1 VRLTTR
7 KDGKGRNPSVEE
19 GPIGLTASLSRAEGP
34 ANGGGPPS
42 ISFSGAGERP
52 FCRRYSTQSP
62 CRHGRGSSV
71 IYCVMIKGILMVVSR
86 PDPVELA
93 VASLAN
99 RRCVHYS
106 ETKSLFCTQY
116 ATR

>member
-1 VRLTTR
+1 
-7 KDGKGRNPSVEE
+7 
-19 GPIGLTASLSRAEGP
+19 
-34 ANGGGPPS
+34 
-42 ISFSGAGERP
+42 
-52 FCRRYSTQSP
+52 
-62 CRHGRGSSV
+62 
-71 IYCVMIKGILMVVSR
+71 MIKGILMVVSR